1 MAVAIMASGCGKFV
15 RDELITMQNEI
26 DILYTQVEQMN
37 NGLNSLRGI
46 ITEMADNGYIVKVE
60 ETQKEGRDAYTLTF
74 RSVKLN
80 ESGDIISQDST
91 IDLFTGVDG
100 RDGEDAE
107 PFVAGVKKDDKDGR
121 WYWYDNQ
128 ANDWMKSPS
137 GERFLVD
144 GKDGKTPYLKIEKG
158 YWYVSWDGDDV
169 ADDQR
174 NWEKTEWKAQGD
186 NAKEIFSKAEVF
198 DDRVELTLA
207 SDSTVLTL
215 PLYQPAEIEL
225 SVNGGELTD
234 PLQIAPGE
242 TIPVSYLLKGTVVS
256 QAIVVAGTDGR
267 MKTAIQKDS
276 DTTGVVKVTCPD
288 TFPEGGYI
296 YITMNDGNGRSTYK
310 VIHFSQRTIK
320 VISGETENTGI
331 SADAKSFTFTFETN
345 AELQATCVPEGTDS
359 WITVTMKP
367 AGNIT
372 SLTYEVKANT
382 GAAREGYI
390 IVTPKD
396 NPGYE
401 VVKIHVA
408 QKQKEG

>member
-26 DILYTQVEQMN
+26 DELYTQVEQMN

-60 ETQKEGRDAYTLTF
+60 ETKKDDRDAYTLTF
-74 RSVKLN
+74 KSVKLD
-80 ESGDIISQDST
+80 ESGDIVSRESQ

-144 GKDGKTPYLKIEKG
+144 GKDGKTPHLKIEKG

-169 ADDQR
+169 ADEQR

-207 SDSTVLTL
+207 SDSTVLTI
-215 PLYQPAEIEL
+215 PLYQPATVEL
-225 SVNGGELTD
+225 SVNGKELTD
-234 PLQIAPGE
+234 SLLIAPGE
-242 TIPVSYLLKGTVVS
+242 TIPVSYLLKGTVAA
-256 QAIVVAGTDGR
+256 QAIVVAGTAGR
-267 MKTAIQKDS
+267 MKTAIQKVS
-276 DTTGVVKVTCPD
+276 DTTGVVKVTCPE
-288 TFPEGGYI
+288 TFPEGGYV
-296 YITMNDGNGRSTYK
+296 YITMNDGNGRSIYK
-310 VIHFSQRTIK
+310 VVHFFQRTIK
-320 VISGETENTGI
+320 VISGKTEYNANKAGE
-331 SADAKSFTFTFETN
+331 SVNFTFETN
-345 AELQATCVPEGTDS
+345 AELEATCIPEGEQA
-359 WITVTMKP
+359 WITATMKS
-367 AGNIT
+367 AGNVT
-372 SLTYEVKANT
+372 SLTYVVQENKS
-382 GAAREGYI
+382 GSAREGYVV
-390 IVTPKD
+390 VTPKD
-396 NPGYE
+396 NPSYE
-401 VVKIHVA
+401 VVRIKVT
-408 QKQKEG
+408 QEG

>member
-15 RDELITMQNEI
+15 REELITMQNEI
-26 DILYTQVEQMN
+26 DELYTQVENMN

-46 ITEMADNGYIVKVE
+46 ITEMADNGYIVRVE
-60 ETQKEGRDAYTLTF
+60 ETKKDDRDAYTLTF
-74 RSVKLN
+74 KSVKID
-80 ESGDIISQDST
+80 ESGDIVSRESQ

-107 PFVAGVKKDDKDGR
+107 PFVAGVKKDEKDGR

-144 GKDGKTPYLKIEKG
+144 GKDGKTPHLKIEKG

-169 ADDQR
+169 ADDKR

-207 SDSTVLTL
+207 SDSTVLTI
-215 PLYQPAEIEL
+215 PLYQPATVEL
-225 SVNGGELTD
+225 SVNGKELTD
-234 PLQIAPGE
+234 SLLIAPGE
-242 TIPVSYLLKGTVVS
+242 TIPVSYLLKGTVAA

-267 MKTAIQKDS
+267 MKTAIQKVS
-276 DTTGVVKVTCPD
+276 DTTGVVKVTCPE
-288 TFPEGGYI
+288 TFPEGGYV
-296 YITMNDGNGRSTYK
+296 YITMNDGNGRSIYK
-310 VIHFSQRTIK
+310 VIHFFQRTIK
-320 VISGETENTGI
+320 VISGETNKEVNAGGE
-331 SADAKSFTFTFETN
+331 SVNFTFETDT
-345 AELQATCVPEGTDS
+345 ELQATCVPESVNS
-359 WITVTMKP
+359 WITVTIKP

-372 SLTYEVKANT
+372 SLTYEVKANDK
-382 GAAREGYI
+382 AEVREGDI

-401 VVKIHVA
+401 VVKIHVT